1 MSHCGQFVTVL
12 ITISVQICSDTSV
25 HTAMSLHVTDYIFV
39 SLMMILVDL
48 SSRGKKGKGEWQF
61 AS

>member
-1 MSHCGQFVTVL
+1 MAL
-12 ITISVQICSDTSV
+12 ITISMQICSDASV
-25 HTAMSLHVTDYIFV
+25 HTVASLHVTDYIFV
-39 SLMMILVDL
+39 SLTMILVDL